1 MNKAYCILPHD
12 SIRQIFSIVFIIF
25 LFFSAGYHITDPVM
39 NKMGAVE
46 QDTRISFKSISVT
59 DKDTLWSIAK
69 ENYPEGYNGSL
80 NDYIREIKRCN
91 SLVSDCIYAGS
102 SIVIPIL

>member
-1 MNKAYCILPHD
+1 MNKAHCILRYD
-12 SIRQIFSIVFIIF
+12 SIRQLFSIIFVIF
-25 LFFSAGYHITDPVM
+25 LFFSAGYHMASPVM
-39 NKMGAVE
+39 DKVKAEE
-46 QDTRISFKSISVT
+46 QNTKIGFKSISVSY
-59 DKDTLWSIAK
+59 KDTLWSIAK
-69 ENYPEGYNGSL
+69 ENYPEGYHGSL